1 MLRIPISTSLRRGA
15 VAGST
20 SASVKRVASVS
31 VQRRALSSNHD
42 VFHPT
47 DQFLN
52 RHIGT
57 VGKDREEM
65 LKVVGFSSLDAL
77 MTSTIPN
84 DIRLQKDMSLDQA
97 LSETEA
103 LQAMKT
109 MMSKN
114 KVLKSFIGMG
124 YYETLTPQV
133 ISRNILESP
142 GWYTSYTP
150 YQAEISQGR
159 LEMLL
164 NFQTMVSDMVALP
177 MCNAS
182 LLDEATAAAEAMTMC
197 YNIQGGKKKDAK
209 FFVDENLHPQNI
221 ALLKTRATAAGV
233 ALEFGNALDKDFS
246 KEIFCGA
253 MIQYPNS
260 YGELF
265 NLEEFSQK
273 CHDQD
278 MLVVSVT
285 DLMASALVKPVGEM
299 GVDIAVGSAQRF
311 GVPMGF
317 GGPHAAFLA
326 TSNAFSRKMPG
337 RLIGVTRDSR
347 GKPALRMAMQT
358 REQHIKRDKAT
369 SNICTA
375 QALLANMAAAYGVY
389 HGPEGVKRI
398 ATRIH
403 EMAVFTAN
411 LLSQNGY
418 KVSEASYFDTFTVTV
433 PNGGA
438 ALIAQKAEA
447 AGVNVRL
454 IDENSVGIA
463 FGEAINREDTVNLLT
478 AFDVPLEAIAAAMA
492 DSAANGVQ
500 TSISSDLRRESKY
513 MQQPVFNSYH
523 SETLMLRYL
532 RSLEVKD
539 ISLNFSMM
547 PLGSCTMKLNATS
560 EMVPVTW
567 PEVGNMHPFVPL
579 HQAEGYLELLEDLN
593 SDLAEI
599 TGFAAVSSQPNSGAQ
614 GEYAGLLAIK
624 AYHKSRNE
632 DHRKIC
638 LIPTSAH
645 GTNPASAAMCGMKV
659 IVIKSD
665 AKGNVDV
672 DDLREKAEKHK
683 DNLAALM
690 ITYPSTYGVFES
702 RVKEIIDIAHSRGGL
717 VYMDG
722 ANMNAQVG
730 LTSPGFIGA
739 DVCHLNLHKTFC
751 IPHGGGGP
759 GVGSIGV
766 AARLAPFLPGHSI
779 IPTGGTGEGAVVKS
793 DSAVAA
799 APFGS
804 ASILPITWMY
814 IKLLGESG
822 LKESTGMAVLN
833 ANYMATVLSEKF
845 KIAFTGQNGQCAHE
859 FIVDLRK
866 YKEFGIV
873 EEDVAKRLQD
883 YGFHSPT
890 MSWPVG
896 GTIMIEP
903 TESEDK
909 AEMDRFCEALFRIH
923 AEIQDVVE
931 GRISAED
938 SPLTNAPH
946 TMDMIADSK
955 WDRKY
960 SRETAAFPAPWT
972 NASKKFW
979 PTVGRVDNVF
989 GDRNLV
995 CSCPPMSAWDDDSN

>member
-1 MLRIPISTSLRRGA
+1 ML
-15 VAGST
+15 
-20 SASVKRVASVS
+20 K
-31 VQRRALSSNHD
+31 
-42 VFHPT
+42 
-47 DQFLN
+47 
-52 RHIGT
+52 T
-57 VGKDREEM
+57 VGFD
-65 LKVVGFSSLDAL
+65 SLDAL

-84 DIRLQKDMSLDQA
+84 DIRLQSDLTLDQP

-103 LQAMKT
+103 LQAMET

-133 ISRNILESP
+133 IKRNILESP

-164 NFQTMVSDMVALP
+164 NFQSMVSDLVALP
-177 MCNAS
+177 MSNAS
-182 LLDEATAAAEAMTMC
+182 LLDESTAAAEAMSMC
-197 YNIQGGKKKDAK
+197 YNIQGNKKKGAK
-209 FFVDENLHPQNI
+209 FFVDQNLQPQNI
-221 ALLKTRATAAGV
+221 ALLKTRAFTAGFE
-233 ALEFGNALDKDFS
+233 LEFGDALSKTFS
-246 KEIFCGA
+246 EDNYCGA
-253 MIQYPNS
+253 IVQYPNTF
-260 YGELF
+260 GEMF
-265 NLEEFSQK
+265 NLEEFSKQ
-273 CHDQD
+273 CHEKD
-278 MLVVSVT
+278 MLVVAVT
-285 DLMASALVKPVGEM
+285 DLMASALAKPVGEM

-326 TSNAFSRKMPG
+326 TSDVYSRKMPG
-337 RLIGVTRDSR
+337 RIIGVSRDSR

-358 REQHIKRDKAT
+358 REQHIRRDKAT

-375 QALLANMAAAYGVY
+375 QAMLANMAAAYGVY
-389 HGPEGVKRI
+389 HGPQGLHRI

-403 EMAVFTAN
+403 NMTVFTAQ
-411 LLSQNGY
+411 LLTQHGFNI
-418 KVSEASYFDTFTVTV
+418 KETSYFDTFTVAV
-433 PNGGA
+433 PNDGA
-438 ALIAQKAEA
+438 ASVAQKAEE
-447 AGVNVRL
+447 AGVNVRV
-454 IDENSVGIA
+454 IDENSIGIS
-463 FGEAINREDTVNLLT
+463 FGEAIDRYDTVKLLT
-478 AFDVPLEAIAAAMA
+478 AFGIPLEAIMASLA
-492 DSAANGVQ
+492 DSAVNAVSSAISPELQRQ
-500 TSISSDLRRESKY
+500 TPY
-513 MQQPVFNSYH
+513 MMQPVFNSYH

-547 PLGSCTMKLNATS
+547 PLGSCTMKLNATT
-560 EMVPVTW
+560 EMAPITW
-567 PEVGNMHPFVPL
+567 PEVGNMHPFVPP
-579 HQAEGYLELLEDLN
+579 HQAEGYMELIEDLN
-593 SDLAEI
+593 MDLAEI
-599 TGFAAVSSQPNSGAQ
+599 TGFAAVSAQPNSGAQ

-624 AYHKSRNE
+624 AYHDERN
-632 DHRKIC
+632 DHHRKIC

-665 AKGNVDV
+665 AKGNIDV
-672 DDLREKAEKHK
+672 DDLRAKAEKHK
-683 DNLAALM
+683 DNLGALM
-690 ITYPSTYGVFES
+690 ITYPSTYGVFEA
-702 RVKEIIDIAHSRGGL
+702 RVKEIIEIAQSRGAL

-730 LTSPGFIGA
+730 LTSPGHIGA

-766 AARLAPFLPGHSI
+766 APRLAPFLPGHSI
-779 IPTGGTGEGAVVKS
+779 VPTGGTGAGVVSKS
-793 DSAVAA
+793 GSAIAA

-804 ASILPITWMY
+804 ASILPITWMF

-845 KIAFTGQNGQCAHE
+845 KIAFTGTNGQCAHE
-859 FIVDLRK
+859 FIVDLRM
-866 YKEFGIV
+866 YKEHGIV

-909 AEMDRFCEALFRIH
+909 AEMDRFCEAMFRIH
-923 AEIQDVVE
+923 AEMQDVVE
-931 GRISAED
+931 GRLTADE
-938 SPLTNAPH
+938 SPLKHAPH
-946 TMDMIADSK
+946 TMDMISSAD
-955 WDRKY
+955 WDKKY

-972 NASKKFW
+972 NAAKKFW
-979 PTVGRVDNVF
+979 PTVGRVDNVY

-995 CSCPPMSAWDDDSN
+995 CSCPPMSAWDDEPPADTISSL

>member
-1 MLRIPISTSLRRGA
+1 MNHTAVGKRAVSLQLMR
-15 VAGST
+15 S
-20 SASVKRVASVS
+20 
-31 VQRRALSSNHD
+31 LSSVNHD
-42 VFHPT
+42 VFHPS
-47 DQFLN
+47 DQFVN
-52 RHIGT
+52 RHIGV
-57 VGKDREEM
+57 VGKDREDM
-65 LKVVGFSSLDAL
+65 LKVVGFDSLDAL
-77 MTSTIPN
+77 MTSTIPQ
-84 DIRLQKDMSLDQA
+84 DIRLHKDMSLDQP

-103 LQAMKT
+103 LRAMKT

-133 ISRNILESP
+133 ITRNILESP

-164 NFQTMVSDMVALP
+164 NFQSMVADLVAMP

-221 ALLKTRATAAGV
+221 ALLKTRAAPSGIEI
-233 ALEFGNALDKDFS
+233 EFGNALSKDFS
-246 KEIFCGA
+246 DGDYCGA
-253 MIQYPNS
+253 MIQYPNT

-265 NLEEFSQK
+265 NLEEFSKK
-273 CHDQD
+273 CHDEK

-285 DLMASALVKPVGEM
+285 DLMASTLVKPVGEM

-326 TSNAFSRKMPG
+326 TSDSYSRKMPG

-358 REQHIKRDKAT
+358 REQHIRRDKAT

-375 QALLANMAAAYGVY
+375 QAMLANMAAAYGVY
-389 HGPEGVKRI
+389 HGPDGLKHI

-403 EMAVFTAN
+403 NMTVLTAN
-411 LLSQNGY
+411 ILSQNGFT
-418 KVSEASYFDTFTVTV
+418 VSSASYFDTFTVTV
-433 PNGGA
+433 VPGGNA
-438 ALIAQKAEA
+438 AVISQRAEA

-454 IDENSVGIA
+454 IDENSIGIS
-463 FGEAINREDTVNLLT
+463 FGEAIDREDTVKLLT
-478 AFDVPLEAIAAAMA
+478 AFDISLEVITAALATSASDKLKTTISA
-492 DSAANGVQ
+492 DLQ
-500 TSISSDLRRESKY
+500 RESSF
-513 MQQPVFNSYH
+513 MQQHVFNNYH

-547 PLGSCTMKLNATS
+547 PLGSCTMKLNATA
-560 EMVPVTW
+560 EMAPITW
-567 PEVGNMHPFVPL
+567 PEVANMHPFVPL
-579 HQAEGYLELLEDLN
+579 HQAEGYFELLEDLN
-593 SDLAEI
+593 RDLAEI

-614 GEYAGLLAIK
+614 GEYAGLLTIK
-624 AYHKSRNE
+624 AYHASRDEN
-632 DHRKIC
+632 HRNIC

-659 IVIKSD
+659 VVIKS
-665 AKGNVDV
+665 AANGNIDV

-683 DNLAALM
+683 DNLAAMM
-690 ITYPSTYGVFES
+690 ITYPSTYGVFEA
-702 RVKEIIDIAHSRGGL
+702 RVKEIIDISHSRGGL

-722 ANMNAQVG
+722 ANMNAQMG

-766 AARLAPFLPGHSI
+766 APRLAPFLPGHCI
-779 IPTGGTGEGAVVKS
+779 IPTGGTGDGVVSKT
-793 DSAVAA
+793 DKAIAA

-859 FIVDLRK
+859 FIVDLRM
-866 YKEFGIV
+866 YKDHGIV
-873 EEDVAKRLQD
+873 EEDIAKRLQD

-909 AEMDRFCEALFRIH
+909 SEMDRFCEALFLIH
-923 AEIQDVVE
+923 NEMQDVVE
-931 GRISAED
+931 GRISVED
-938 SPLTNAPH
+938 SPLKHAPH
-946 TMDMIADSK
+946 TMDMIVDSN

-995 CSCPPMSAWDDDSN
+995 CSCPPMSAWDDEK

>member
-1 MLRIPISTSLRRGA
+1 ML
-15 VAGST
+15 
-20 SASVKRVASVS
+20 K
-31 VQRRALSSNHD
+31 
-42 VFHPT
+42 
-47 DQFLN
+47 
-52 RHIGT
+52 T
-57 VGKDREEM
+57 VGFD
-65 LKVVGFSSLDAL
+65 SLDSL
-77 MTSTIPN
+77 MTSTIPK
-84 DIRLQKDMSLDQA
+84 DIRLENDLVLDQPMG
-97 LSETEA
+97 ETEA

-133 ISRNILESP
+133 IQRNILESP

-164 NFQTMVSDMVALP
+164 NFQSMVGDLVAMP

-197 YNIQGGKKKDAK
+197 FNIQGGKKKDSK

-221 ALLKTRATAAGV
+221 ALLRTRAAASGV
-233 ALEFGNALDKDFS
+233 ELELGDALNQDFS
-246 KEIFCGA
+246 SDNYCGA
-253 MIQYPNS
+253 MVQYPNT

-265 NLEEFSQK
+265 NMEHFSQK
-273 CHDQD
+273 CHDEG
-278 MLVVSVT
+278 MLVVAVT
-285 DLMASALVKPVGEM
+285 DLLASVVAKPVGEM
-299 GVDIAVGSAQRF
+299 GADIAVGSAQRF

-326 TSNAFSRKMPG
+326 TSDSFSRKMPG

-358 REQHIKRDKAT
+358 REQHIRRDKAT

-389 HGPEGVKRI
+389 HGPEGLKRI
-398 ATRIH
+398 AGRVH
-403 EMAVFTAN
+403 DMAVFTAN
-411 LLSQNGY
+411 LLGKSGY
-418 KVSEASYFDTFTVTV
+418 KISEASFFDTFSVTV
-433 PNGGA
+433 PEGSA
-438 ALIAQKAEA
+438 SSLAQKAESM
-447 AGVNVRL
+447 GVNVRV
-454 IDENSVGIA
+454 IDENTVGVA
-463 FGEAINREDTVNLLT
+463 FGEAITRDDTVKLLM
-478 AFDVPLEAIAAAMA
+478 AFDVPVKAIGQSLEE
-492 DSAANGVQ
+492 SVNGNGVV
-500 TSISSDLRRESKY
+500 SAISSDLQRQTSFM
-513 MQQPVFNSYH
+513 MQTVFNSHH

-547 PLGSCTMKLNATS
+547 PLGSCTMKLNAS
-560 EMVPVTW
+560 CEMAPVSW
-567 PEVGNMHPFVPL
+567 PEVANMHPFVPT
-579 HQAEGYLELLEDLN
+579 HQAEGYMELLEDFNL
-593 SDLAEI
+593 DLAKI

-624 AYHKSRNE
+624 AYHTSRN
-632 DHRKIC
+632 DQHRNIC

-645 GTNPASAAMCGMKV
+645 GTNPASASMCGMKV
-659 IVIKSD
+659 VVIKSD

-672 DDLREKAEKHK
+672 DDLRAKAEKHK
-683 DNLAALM
+683 DNLGALM
-690 ITYPSTYGVFES
+690 ITYPSTYGVFEA
-702 RVKEIIDIAHSRGGL
+702 RVKEIIEIAHSRGAL

-730 LTSPGFIGA
+730 LTSPGHIGA

-766 AARLAPFLPGHSI
+766 APRLAPFLPGHSVVA
-779 IPTGGTGEGAVVKS
+779 TGGTGEGVVVKS
-793 DSAVAA
+793 ENAIAA
-799 APFGS
+799 APYGS

-814 IKLLGESG
+814 LKLLGESG
-822 LKESTGMAVLN
+822 LKESTSMAVLN
-833 ANYMATVLSEKF
+833 ANYMATVLSDKF
-845 KIAFTGQNGQCAHE
+845 TIAFTGENGQCAHE
-859 FIVDLRK
+859 FIVDLRM
-866 YKEFGIV
+866 YKEHGIV

-909 AEMDRFCEALFRIH
+909 GEMDRFCQAMFLIH
-923 AEIQDVVE
+923 EEIMDVVH
-931 GRISAED
+931 GRLTAAD

-946 TMDMIADSK
+946 TADMIASTD

-960 SRETAAFPAPWT
+960 SRTTAAFPAPWT
-972 NASKKFW
+972 TSAKKFW
-979 PTVGRVDNVF
+979 PTVGRVDNVY

-995 CSCPPMSAWDDDSN
+995 CSCPPMSAWDDEDQLE